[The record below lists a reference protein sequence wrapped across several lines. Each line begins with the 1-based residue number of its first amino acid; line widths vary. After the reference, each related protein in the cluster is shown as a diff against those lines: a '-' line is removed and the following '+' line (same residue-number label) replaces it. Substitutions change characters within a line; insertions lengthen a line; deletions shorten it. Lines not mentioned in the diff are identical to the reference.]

1 MAILSAFDNSS
12 IGRLKR
18 TWELMSAKTNSILS
32 GIRRLMGAN
41 RNFNEYREIIHKVN
55 PPCIPFLGIYLQDLT
70 FIEDGNSNYLK
81 KTNNLVNFAK
91 RMKTSEVILEL
102 QQYQS
107 TPYVLHVVPDI
118 QEFIKTHLQSSRDE
132 ETLYNLSLELE
143 PRERGE
149 DTIARRLKESGL

>member
-1 MAILSAFDNSS
+1 MGA
-12 IGRLKR
+12 R
-18 TWELMSAKTNSILS
+18 TIQTLA

-41 RNFNEYREIIHKVN
+41 KNFTEYRDIIHKIN

-81 KTNNLVNFAK
+81 KSKHLINFAK
-91 RMKTSEVILEL
+91 RMKTAEVIREL

-107 TPYVLHVVPDI
+107 TPYLLQAVPDI
-118 QEFIKTHLQSSRDE
+118 QAFIKTHLQSSRDE
-132 ETLYNLSLELE
+132 ETLYNLSLDLE
-143 PRERGE
+143 PRYVLFVVIKRDITKLMFMVYRERDE